1 MSTALV
7 VLALLGASDPCAL
20 PQPLGP
26 EDPAA
31 AAPYLEVAEAERA
44 AGALDT
50 ALLAYQEALR
60 RDPHSAQARAGL
72 AAVCASQPRPADA
85 NDVFERAL
93 ALLDADDPK
102 AALEVLGAQ
111 ASAARTPAAALLE
124 GLAHLALGKEDSA
137 AAALRVAYAAPDTA
151 PAAAL
156 YLGVLSLRRGR
167 ADEAVELLGAAAE
180 ASDPR
185 IARRAAALLP
195 RARREGRLSVAVRVG
210 ADYDSNVDL
219 APAGLPRPEGS
230 ADTALGAVVAL
241 AYRPLGPSGPF
252 LRAAGH
258 ARQHRRFYGLDLW
271 GAGAAAGWAIERPAL
286 ALSADMGLDYAAL
299 DGAPY
304 LWAPR
309 LETTARGL
317 LGPVVLVAQG
327 QLRWERFVE
336 PTFAGYSGPRASGRL
351 GFAWLSEAGTVD
363 ASLSYGLGYLGAREA
378 ALAALEHG
386 PRAELWGRLFTPLR
400 VGLSATG
407 GWRRHAAYDPAL
419 SARRAD
425 SFVEAVLALDCALG
439 AYWNVQAQLSGLVA
453 RSNVARFSYERWV
466 GGVAVTGSFGLF

>member
-1 MSTALV
+1 MNTALV
-7 VLALLGASDPCAL
+7 LLALLGASGPCAL
-20 PQPLGP
+20 PQPLGS

-31 AAPYLEVAEAERA
+31 AVPYLEVAEAERA
-44 AGALDT
+44 AGALET

-60 RDPHSAQARAGL
+60 RDPHNAQARAGL
-72 AAVCASQPRPADA
+72 AAVCAGEPLPAD
-85 NDVFERAL
+85 DVFERAL
-93 ALLDADDPK
+93 ALLDADEPK

-111 ASAARTPAAALLE
+111 SSAASTPAAALLE
-124 GLAHLALGKEDSA
+124 GLARLALGEDDRA
-137 AAALRVAYAAPDTA
+137 AAALRAAHAAPDTA
-151 PAAAL
+151 AAAAL
-156 YLGVLSLRRGR
+156 YLGVLALRRGQ

-195 RARREGRLSVAVRVG
+195 RARREGRLSVAVRAG

-230 ADTALGAVVAL
+230 ADMALVAVAAL

-252 LRAAGH
+252 LRAVGH
-258 ARQHRRFYGLDLW
+258 TRQHRRFHGLNLW

-299 DGAPY
+299 DGEPY

-309 LETTARGL
+309 LETTARGG
-317 LGPVVLVAQG
+317 LGPWVLMAQG
-327 QLRWERFVE
+327 QLRWERFTE
-336 PTFAGYSGPRASGRL
+336 PVFSGYSGPRAWGRL
-351 GFAWLSEAGTVD
+351 GLAWQPAAGTVE
-363 ASLSYGLGYLGAREA
+363 AGLSYALGYQGAREA

-386 PRAELWGRLFTPLR
+386 PRAELWGRLFAPLR

-407 GWRRHAAYDPAL
+407 GWRRHAAYDPTL

-425 SFVEAVLALDCALG
+425 SFVEAVLALECALG
-439 AYWNVQAQLSGLVA
+439 AYWNVQAQLSGRLA
-453 RSNVARFSYERWV
+453 RSNVPRFSYERWV
-466 GGVAVTGSFGLF
+466 GGLAVAGSFGLF